1 MKKQWIAF
9 LSRQVLTCAIRLS
22 TQRAL
27 GFFLTFPEWDKSPK
41 VMNVKSFIL
50 LTVTLLTLTM
60 FAACRPDPKP
70 DPDPT
75 PQFEKKGVFIIS
87 EGTFGSGTGSLA
99 FYDYDDDK
107 LIEDVFQTQNNGAF
121 VGNIFQSMAFVNDKG
136 FLVANN
142 AKKIEVVNQRDFTSL
157 GTVLGLQQPRFVAKR
172 NETEAY
178 VSQWGAS
185 GSDGQINVINT
196 NDYTI
201 VDSIVIGGGP
211 EQLLVSDSKLYVPNS
226 GGWSTDSV
234 VSVYN
239 ISDNTLVKSITVGGC
254 PTRILKSDDGVIWVS
269 STGCYVANGAIS
281 KIENDEATHIYEF
294 SHGQINAIDE
304 SPDGGMLFLIRNQF
318 GAGSGQGVY
327 RFDKSTSTFEG
338 TPIIEGAYYG
348 IGVDKT
354 YKKLY
359 LGLDD
364 GSDDGKVLVYD
375 LDASNMPTF
384 VDTMLVGRFPNG
396 FLFQE

>member
-1 MKKQWIAF
+1 
-9 LSRQVLTCAIRLS
+9 
-22 TQRAL
+22 
-27 GFFLTFPEWDKSPK
+27 
-41 VMNVKSFIL
+41 
-50 LTVTLLTLTM
+50 
-60 FAACRPDPKP
+60 
-70 DPDPT
+70 
-75 PQFEKKGVFIIS
+75 
-87 EGTFGSGTGSLA
+87 
-99 FYDYDDDK
+99 
-107 LIEDVFQTQNNGAF
+107 
-121 VGNIFQSMAFVNDKG
+121 MAFVNDKG

-142 AKKIEVVNQRDFTSL
+142 AKKIEVVKQRDLTSL

-178 VSQWGAS
+178 VSQWGET
-185 GSDGQINVINT
+185 GSNGQINVINT

-201 VDSIVIGGGP
+201 VDSIVTGGGP

-226 GGWSTDSV
+226 GGYKKDSV

-239 ISDNTLVKSITVGGC
+239 ISDNTLAKSITVGGC

-318 GAGSGQGVY
+318 GVSSGQGVY

-354 YKKLY
+354 NKKIY